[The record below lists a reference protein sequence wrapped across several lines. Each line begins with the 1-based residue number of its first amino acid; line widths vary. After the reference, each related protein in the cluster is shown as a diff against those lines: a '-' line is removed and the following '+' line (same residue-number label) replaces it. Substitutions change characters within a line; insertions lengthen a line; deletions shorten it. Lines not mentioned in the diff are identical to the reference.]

1 MSIIEEDVLE
11 VIKKIKLPDL
21 KNKRIL
27 ITGASGLVG
36 VYLSQFFKSLKQEL
50 NLEIY
55 CWIKNKVDPNFN
67 NIFNGLN
74 IIQSDITDLNSF
86 KKIPYFDIIFHC
98 SGYGQPVKFLEDEIK
113 TIEINTLATNF
124 LLKKL
129 NKFGKFL
136 FVSTS
141 EIYSGIDVENITE
154 EMIGTTNTDHFR
166 SCYIEGKRCGESICY
181 SYIKQGYDVKIARL
195 CLAYGPGTKK
205 DDGRV
210 LNSIIQKSIINNK
223 ITLLD
228 NGDAIRTYCY
238 ISDVIEMFI
247 NILFFGRENVYNVGG
262 KSIVS
267 IFELASL
274 IAKKTKTYVEIP
286 DNSTPLVGNPK
297 IVNISIE
304 KYQNEFNKHDFLNLS
319 EGIDKTIKW
328 QKNIYE

>member
-1 MSIIEEDVLE
+1 MSVIEEDILE

-36 VYLSQFFKSLKQEL
+36 VYLSQFFKSLKQEF
-50 NLEIY
+50 NIEIY

-67 NIFNGLN
+67 NIFDGLN

-86 KKIPYFDIIFHC
+86 EKIPYFDIIFHC

-113 TIEINTLATNF
+113 TIEINTLSTNF

-141 EIYSGIDVENITE
+141 EIYSGIDFDNITE

-166 SCYIEGKRCGESICY
+166 SCYIEGKRCGESICH

-210 LNSIIQKSIINNK
+210 LNSIVQKSIINNK

-228 NGDAIRTYCY
+228 NGEAIRTYCY

-247 NILFFGRENVYNVGG
+247 NILFFGKKNVYNVGG

-267 IFELASL
+267 IFELANL
-274 IAKKTKTYVEIP
+274 VANKTNTYVELP
-286 DNSTPLVGNPK
+286 NNSNPLIGNPK
-297 IVNISIE
+297 VVNISIE
-304 KYQNEFNKHDFLNLS
+304 KYQNEFNKSDFLDLS
-319 EGIDKTIKW
+319 NGIEKTIKW
-328 QKNIYE
+328 QKKIYG